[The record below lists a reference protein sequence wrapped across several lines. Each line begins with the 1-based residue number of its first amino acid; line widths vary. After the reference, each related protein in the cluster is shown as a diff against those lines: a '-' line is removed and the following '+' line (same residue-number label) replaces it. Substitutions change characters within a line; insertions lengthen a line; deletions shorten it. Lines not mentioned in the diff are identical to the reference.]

1 MKLEHKSIKLKTEK
15 LSNNIDKRLGRLIP
29 WQRMEKTKITKIR
42 TERDFL
48 STKFKNQF
56 YANKL
61 DSMD

>member
-48 STKFKNQF
+48 STKFENQF